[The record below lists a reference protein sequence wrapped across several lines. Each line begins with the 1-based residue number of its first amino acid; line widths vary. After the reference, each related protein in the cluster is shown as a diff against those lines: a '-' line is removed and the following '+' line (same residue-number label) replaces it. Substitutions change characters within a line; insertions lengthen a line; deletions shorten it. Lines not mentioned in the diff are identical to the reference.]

1 MVLDRAYYSFDFINF
16 LDTHNFNY
24 VIRIKNNCTLIKNN
38 KLTKNKITKNQNIRI
53 ITYKDTINLVKKD
66 NKGNNIIKTNN

>member
-1 MVLDRAYYSFDFINF
+1 MTI
-16 LDTHNFNY
+16 Y

-38 KLTKNKITKNQNIRI
+38 KLTKNKITKHQNIRI

-66 NKGNNIIKTNN
+66 D